1 MNRKELSNALELA
14 NKCLVENKII
24 PIFGHLCFDK
34 VNIQSFNGVQGISVP
49 FDSGLEF
56 TVKGDL
62 FTNLV
67 DSFSSELIDLQKG
80 TDIVTLKQGKS
91 SNKVMVQD
99 NSTFISPFPKVRK
112 GRKISI
118 DEKFIEGMK
127 KCLVIADKSSIK
139 ESQNGVTIMSS
150 PKGFFMYSTDG
161 SRIARYDIGSASPT
175 VPVDTF
181 SFLLPDKFC
190 RLLVNLFSTGATTLE
205 VDTGYAIATLVDC
218 ELFTHINTNVKL
230 ENFDGAFSRYKV
242 DSLVYETIPDLFRE
256 AVTRGSIITKTSKR
270 KKMSLTLDA
279 TKIKVEVVSAQAEIE
294 EEIDLTN
301 TFNAKFDVDIDL
313 LAGFLSVVTNIS
325 FMKVDKG
332 YIIAGSGDDFVA
344 ILGTSV

>member
-80 TDIVTLKQGKS
+80 TDVVTLKQGKS
-91 SNKVMVQD
+91 SNKVVVQD

-127 KCLVIADKSSIK
+127 KCLVIADKSSVK

-161 SRIARYDIGSASPT
+161 ARIARYNIGSVSP
-175 VPVDTF
+175 DTF

-190 RLLVNLFSTGATTLE
+190 RLLVNLFTTGTATIE
-205 VDTGYAIATLVDC
+205 VDTDYAIATLVDC

-242 DSLVYETIPDLFRE
+242 DSLVYETVPDLFRE
-256 AVTRGSIITKTSKR
+256 AVGRGSIVTKASKR
-270 KKMSLTLDA
+270 KKMSLTLD
-279 TKIKVEVVSAQAEIE
+279 TNKVKVEVFSSQAEIE
-294 EEIDLTN
+294 EEIDLTT
-301 TFNAKFDVDIDL
+301 TFQARFDVDIDL
-313 LAGFLSVVTNIS
+313 LAGLLSVVTDIS

-332 YIIAGSGDDFVA
+332 YIIAGSGDDFVT